1 MKSGK
6 TRWLSRSTCVR
17 VLLEL
22 FIPLTQ
28 LLHRLSSSDEVAAA
42 LHDSMCTYMFVGV
55 LAGMVDILSLLATLS
70 QSFRRNSIDFTTIQ
84 TRLHQIKSA
93 LVQEFLSRKAEL
105 GDKFNPNLSKDDWDD
120 LWDKVLADG
129 VQSVFDEPSSTH
141 VSEFLSG
148 DDNVFRGVAL
158 AAVDREELCTWLT
171 KFALAVMSRL
181 CERFAEDDMKVLQAL
196 EIFNPLRAPL
206 DPAQL
211 ETYGDTEIDMLCSHY
226 GKPKQVDSK
235 VFPAM
240 ADPDQLK
247 VEWRLL
253 KHTLSKARAEA
264 SDSTAASD
272 LIASLLDDDAA
283 MENTTILMQIRQV
296 LVWTVDY
303 CHVREGILS
312 DEAN

>member
-1 MKSGK
+1 M
-6 TRWLSRSTCVR
+6 
-17 VLLEL
+17 
-22 FIPLTQ
+22 
-28 LLHRLSSSDEVAAA
+28 
-42 LHDSMCTYMFVGV
+42 
-55 LAGMVDILSLLATLS
+55 
-70 QSFRRNSIDFTTIQ
+70 
-84 TRLHQIKSA
+84 
-93 LVQEFLSRKAEL
+93 
-105 GDKFNPNLSKDDWDD
+105 SKDDWDD

-181 CERFAEDDMKVLQAL
+181 CERFPEDDMKVLQAL

-296 LVWTVDY
+296 LVWTTAMCERGFSQMKLIKSALRNRLYIETLDALMTISLVGPDY
-303 CHVREGILS
+303 VSNQDDGIFKEALS
-312 DEAN
+312 EWQ